1 MNEAW
6 NGEYNMLWDIRGT
19 IFILFVYFELN
30 VNETALMDIYDDAAL
45 GVIIVIFIVSANYT

>member
-1 MNEAW
+1 
-6 NGEYNMLWDIRGT
+6 MLWDIRGT